1 MVLKPQSDT
10 PTKLVKDKTGF
21 SSWAVPELDSGK
33 APAFRQP
40 VDETEE
46 PELTEEEEKKLA
58 EAELKAIR
66 DAAYQE
72 GFESGKEAGLAAAK
86 QEIDELTQLLK
97 GLIQQLNE
105 PLAQCGEKTQ
115 KQILQLAF
123 AVARQIVR
131 RELQQDP
138 TQLIAIIRASLKL
151 LPIGSQ
157 KITIS
162 LHPEDA
168 AIVKKALS
176 IGADNKSGEWKLAD
190 DPSVERGSCQI
201 NTENSKI
208 DASIDKQIA
217 VLFSRVA
224 GGQRAGE
231 SETDDNG

>member
-1 MVLKPQSDT
+1 MVLKPRSDT
-10 PTKLVKDKTGF
+10 PTKAIKDK
-21 SSWAVPELDSGK
+21 SSFTSWSVPELDSGN

-46 PELTEEEEKKLA
+46 VELTQEEQQKLA

-72 GFESGKEAGLAAAK
+72 GFESGKEAGIAAG
-86 QEIDELTQLLK
+86 QEQVNELTSLLRNM
-97 GLIQQLNE
+97 IQQLDE
-105 PLAQCGEKTQ
+105 PLSQCGEKAQ
-115 KQILQLAF
+115 KEILQLAF
-123 AVARQIVR
+123 AIARQIVR

-157 KITIS
+157 NTSIS

-168 AIVKKALS
+168 AVIKKALS
-176 IGADNKSGEWKLAD
+176 ID
-190 DPSVERGSCQI
+190 DTNDAGDWDLREDPAVERGSCEI
-201 NTENSKI
+201 KTENSKI
-208 DASIDKQIA
+208 DASVDKQIA

-231 SETDDNG
+231 NNAD